1 MIIMQTKHRHGM
13 VDGRRGFSLIELALV
28 LGIAGLVVGGIWVA
42 AAAVYHH
49 YKVSHALEQVQQIVE
64 NVRARYNATAQ
75 LPNENYTAFTQTVA
89 QADGFAAE
97 TKLSPNVAVA
107 ACATCYFSNPWG
119 VGDAAAVCGGGA
131 VCVSAVDVFGPA
143 VVQPRYNFAVT
154 LRGLPQ
160 GGCVALASK
169 FGALWDEIGIAAMGV
184 DGADAA
190 VPGTVYNAPPNPAT
204 LGTDCSGANPNNLY
218 FIFRLQ
224 AP

>member
-1 MIIMQTKHRHGM
+1 
-13 VDGRRGFSLIELALV
+13 
-28 LGIAGLVVGGIWVA
+28 
-42 AAAVYHH
+42 
-49 YKVSHALEQVQQIVE
+49 
-64 NVRARYNATAQ
+64 
-75 LPNENYTAFTQTVA
+75 
-89 QADGFAAE
+89 
-97 TKLSPNVAVA
+97 
-107 ACATCYFSNPWG
+107 
-119 VGDAAAVCGGGA
+119 
-131 VCVSAVDVFGPA
+131 
-143 VVQPRYNFAVT
+143 YNFAVT

-184 DGADAA
+184 DVADVA